1 MVFYCYFQA
10 LDALQS
16 ISDGSLTDIELLNT
30 NLEINI
36 KEENVEMEYFNDNC
50 DDTKVV
56 TE

>member
-1 MVFYCYFQA
+1 MIFFYYFQA

-36 KEENVEMEYFNDNC
+36 KEENVEMEDFNDNC
-50 DDTKVV
+50 DDTKVN